1 MNINI
6 PREQYLE
13 QIDKIMAMPRTQK
26 WRTTRDFLR
35 AINPK
40 VRRLDDEFIL
50 ELNETRNDQLNEFGS
65 NKAMNLRHLMEMP
78 EFLYEAL
85 VTVDTELVPDLN
97 SKDKQTVTR
106 TWRKLAEVFPEY
118 RIARKT

>member
-6 PREQYLE
+6 PREQYLQ

-35 AINPK
+35 AINPQVRK
-40 VRRLDDEFIL
+40 VDDEFIL

-65 NKAMNLRHLMEMP
+65 NKEMNLRHLMDMP

-97 SKDKQTVTR
+97 SKDKETVTR

-118 RIARKT
+118 RIARKI

>member
-1 MNINI
+1 
-6 PREQYLE
+6 
-13 QIDKIMAMPRTQK
+13 MAMPRTQK

-40 VRRLDDEFIL
+40 VRQMDDQFIL
-50 ELNETRNDQLNEFGS
+50 DLNETRNDQLNEFGS

-85 VTVDTELVPDLN
+85 VTVDTELIPDLN
-97 SKDKQTVTR
+97 SDKETITR

-118 RIARKT
+118 RIARKI

>member
-1 MNINI
+1 MNITI
-6 PREQYLE
+6 PREQYLD

-35 AINPK
+35 AINPQVRK
-40 VRRLDDEFIL
+40 VDDEFIL

-65 NKAMNLRHLMEMP
+65 NKEMNLRHLMDMP

-85 VTVDTELVPDLN
+85 VTVDTELIPDLN
-97 SKDKQTVTR
+97 SKDKETVTR

-118 RIARKT
+118 RIARKI

>member
-6 PREQYLE
+6 PREQYLQ

-35 AINPK
+35 AINPQVRK
-40 VRRLDDEFIL
+40 VDDEFIL

-65 NKAMNLRHLMEMP
+65 NKEMNLRHLMDMP

-85 VTVDTELVPDLN
+85 VTVDTELIPDLN
-97 SKDKQTVTR
+97 SKDKETVTR

-118 RIARKT
+118 RIARKI